1 MLTNTLAGDATPS
14 RALKGELETLT
25 VGLKFKLYW
34 NSLEAGGIEPPS
46 ERTQPLVLHA

>member
-34 NSLEAGGIEPPS
+34 NSLEAGGI
-46 ERTQPLVLHA
+46 VLTPISLAITSFQS